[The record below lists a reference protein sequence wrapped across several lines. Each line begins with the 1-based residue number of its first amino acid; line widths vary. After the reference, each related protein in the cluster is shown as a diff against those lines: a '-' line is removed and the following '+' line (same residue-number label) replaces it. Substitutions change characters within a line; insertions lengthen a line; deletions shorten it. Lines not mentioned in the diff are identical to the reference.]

1 MAWTFYLVLAL
12 AGGLWIGFA
21 RGVIPLAL
29 FVDRQSFALDLA
41 IGVGAGLLL
50 VGIWRLGR
58 RILPAAE
65 ELESALA
72 RVLGGISTSE
82 AVALALLSG
91 FAEEIFFRGAV
102 QGSVGFLPA
111 TLLFALLHSGPGRA
125 FRLWTVFAAVAGLLF
140 GGLMLWRGNLL
151 APFAGH
157 FVVNAINLRSLS
169 RRLGESARL
178 TGPNEEES

>member
-1 MAWTFYLVLAL
+1 M

-29 FVDRQSFALDLA
+29 FVDRRHFGLDLA
-41 IGVGAGLLL
+41 AGSGAGLLL
-50 VGIWRLGR
+50 VGVWRLAAR
-58 RILPAAE
+58 RFAVARDLEAE
-65 ELESALA
+65 LA
-72 RVLGGISTSE
+72 KVLGVLPTSE
-82 AVALALLSG
+82 AIALALVSG
-91 FAEEIFFRGAV
+91 FAEELFFRGAV

-125 FRLWTVFAAVAGLLF
+125 FRMWTLFAAVAGLLF

-151 APFAGH
+151 APFVGH

-178 TGPNEEES
+178 AAPEEEES